1 MKKLVMTIALIATL
15 ASCNSQPTVMT
26 ISNDSITVKDVELA
40 VYSLPFKFRRIVV
53 AQAVL
58 ETGWFQSKNFK
69 TNNNLFGMRVPYNR
83 MTTADSSI
91 NGYAHYKKW
100 EESII
105 DYYLM
110 LSVRND
116 VIKMNTETEYYRYL
130 DYIYSEMGHSYSSQ
144 LKDIVVRLKLDDLD
158 NNGNYHTKLPIRKAV
173 AKPKHK
179 KEHSKYTL
187 KHL

>member
-1 MKKLVMTIALIATL
+1 MKKIIVTILLVGIIITSTP
-15 ASCNSQPTVMT
+15 QPTVLT
-26 ISNDSITVKDVELA
+26 IPKDSVTVNDITLA
-40 VYSLPFKFRRIVV
+40 VCSLPFKFKKIVV

-69 TNNNLFGMRVPYNR
+69 TNNNLYGMRVPYNR

-110 LSVRND
+110 LSIRND
-116 VIKMNTETEYYRYL
+116 IQKMNTEAEYYKYL
-130 DYIYSEMGHSYSSQ
+130 DYMYSEVGHSYSSQ
-144 LKDIVVRLKLDDLD
+144 LKELIVRLKLDEID
-158 NNGNYHTKLPIRKAV
+158 NNKEVYHTRTLPVRNIETK
-173 AKPKHK
+173 KKKHK
-179 KEHSKYTL
+179 RTKRKF
-187 KHL
+187 

>member
-1 MKKLVMTIALIATL
+1 MKTIVLVLLLWSTLI
-15 ASCNSQPTVMT
+15 SCHSQPVQLT
-26 ISNDSITVKDVELA
+26 IPNDSITVKDVEMA
-40 VYSLPFKFRRIVV
+40 VYSLPFKFKKIVV

-58 ETGWFQSKNFK
+58 ETGWFKSKNFK

-100 EESII
+100 EESVI

-116 VIKMNTETEYYRYL
+116 IKSINTEQAYYNYL
-130 DYIYSEMGHSYSSQ
+130 DYIYSEVGRSYSSQ
-144 LKDIVVRLKLDDLD
+144 LKDIIVRLKLDDFD
-158 NNGNYHTKLPIRKAV
+158 NDTKV
-173 AKPKHK
+173 VY
-179 KEHSKYTL
+179 HSKKFIPKNKTP
-187 KHL
+187 KKRSRRMKWNR

>member
-26 ISNDSITVKDVELA
+26 IPNDSITVKDVELA

-83 MTTADSSI
+83 MTTADSSV

-158 NNGNYHTKLPIRKAV
+158 NNGNYHTNLPVRKVV
-173 AKPKHK
+173 AKSKSKKKHK
-179 KEHSKYTL
+179 IHSK
-187 KHL
+187 HL